1 MKIGI
6 DATGLYGDR
15 TGVEHY
21 IANVVSNLLSIDRQN
36 QYVVYC
42 KNELPAEFDP
52 DLPNCRYIV
61 ATTGNRKLY
70 QQIGLPLR
78 IFRDKIDVMFYP
90 GNCMPLVSPARKVV
104 TMHDVFSFVIP
115 EYRPKYHTSSSLLS
129 ALNYGYWKLIIWAT
143 VKQADLLVAVSS
155 STEHDVVKTFHVPQ
169 EKLTV
174 IGEGISCQFLQEID
188 PAAVD
193 RFKKK
198 HKLSVPYILCV
209 GTGTYKNIQ
218 GSVKAFLDLKARKYH
233 DLKLVIT
240 GPRYRVLDEVFQLV
254 EQSEFAEQIHF
265 TGYFPE
271 EELPLLYKGASL
283 LLFPSFYEGFG
294 LPVLEAFACGL
305 PVIVSNVASLPE
317 VAGDAALYV
326 DPNDHKDM
334 ARKVESLLDDSKLY
348 QKQIARGYA
357 RAEKFTWRSTAEQI
371 LAAMTQVAD
380 KGQLKT

>member
-42 KNELPAEFDP
+42 KNELPVEFDP
-52 DLPNCRYIV
+52 EISNCQYVI

-78 IFRDKIDVMFYP
+78 IFRDKIDIMFYP

-129 ALNYGYWKLIIWAT
+129 AINYGYWKLIIWAT
-143 VKQADLLVAVSS
+143 CKQADLLVAVSR
-155 STEHDVVKTFHVPQ
+155 STEDDVIKTFAVSP
-169 EKLTV
+169 EKITV
-174 IGEGISCQFLQEID
+174 IAEGISRQFLEAID
-188 PAAVD
+188 SAAVA
-193 RFKKK
+193 RFKKE
-198 HKLSVPYILCV
+198 HKLTAPYILCV

-218 GSVKAFLDLKARKYH
+218 GSVKAFLELRTKKCH
-233 DLKLVIT
+233 DLELVIT
-240 GPRYRVLDEVFQLV
+240 GPRYRVLEEVFQLV
-254 EQSEFAEQIHF
+254 EQSGFADQIHF

-271 EELPLLYKGASL
+271 EELPLLYKGASV

-294 LPVLEAFACGL
+294 LPVLEAFSCGL

-334 ARKVESLLDDSKLY
+334 ARKVESLLDDAILY
-348 QKQIARGYA
+348 REQIAKGYA

-371 LAAMTQVAD
+371 LAAMTEVANR
-380 KGQLKT
+380 GQLKG